1 LLRLS
6 SQADKT
12 SETMSNLLFALCA
25 IVIGAGLYGV
35 VTKRNLLKMIIALSV
50 IDYGVNMF
58 IITRG
63 YIDSCTAPII
73 ESGKTF
79 PCMVDPIPQ
88 ALTLTS
94 IVIGASVTA
103 LALSLAIGLYKYRGT
118 LQVKGVDK

>member
-1 LLRLS
+1 V
-6 SQADKT
+6 KP
-12 SETMSNLLFALCA
+12 MSNLLFALCA

-35 VTKRNLLKMIIALSV
+35 VTKRNLLKIIIALSV
-50 IDYGVNMF
+50 IDSGVNMF

-79 PCMVDPIPQ
+79 SCMVDPIPQ

-103 LALSLAIGLYKYRGT
+103 LALSLAIGIYKYRGT

>member
-1 LLRLS
+1 
-6 SQADKT
+6 
-12 SETMSNLLFALCA
+12 MSNVLFVLCA
-25 IVIGAGLYGV
+25 GLMVAGILGV
-35 VTKRNLLKMIIALSV
+35 LLKRNMLKMIIALSV

-63 YIDSCTAPII
+63 YVDSCTAPIV

-79 PCMVDPIPQ
+79 DCLVDPIPQ

-103 LALSLAIGLYKYRGT
+103 LALSLVIGLYRNRGT
-118 LQVKGVDK
+118 LEIKDAEK